1 MTNQASEPKPTL
13 TQVQIIQS
21 LAEALAWFEKELGW
35 GVAPAELNHL
45 TGRIGELYAA
55 MITRGQMA
63 LETNQRGYDVVCAS
77 NERISVK
84 TVTTSSHVSF
94 NASTFEFVDRVMV
107 FRVNMDDELG
117 ISVEE
122 LLDESADAAK
132 GRMRL
137 SDGKYVYSLALGSQR
152 EKRPV
157 EDLRITARASHADF
171 EIVRYE
177 SGAIRILRDGVVQ
190 PVVVKDVLRP
200 VAAEVGASLLN
211 PKGETKNT
219 QALGADVIRA
229 LNLRRGRSET

>member
-1 MTNQASEPKPTL
+1 MTFQTGEPKPTL

-63 LETNQRGYDVVCAS
+63 LETNQRGYDVVSSS

-94 NASTFEFVDRVMV
+94 NASTFEYVDRVMI
-107 FRVNMDDELG
+107 FRVNVDDELG

-122 LLDESADAAK
+122 LLDESAEAAK
-132 GRMRL
+132 DRMRL
-137 SDGKYVYSLALGSQR
+137 SDGKYVYPIAQGPQR

-157 EDLRITARASHADF
+157 EELRVTGLARHSDF

-177 SGAIRILRDGVVQ
+177 SGAIRILRGGVVQ

-200 VAAEVGASLLN
+200 IAADLGVSLLN
-211 PKGETKNT
+211 SRGETKNT

-229 LNLRRGRSET
+229 LNLRSGRPNT